1 MLYAAWK
8 QGAFQDRLSHL
19 GSISHSHSGDAV
31 SGRGRGTWRE
41 AEETSFWA
49 KMASVHTSPIEKSC
63 AKPAFSVT
71 SLCDF

>member
-19 GSISHSHSGDAV
+19 SSNGCPHPGGTV
-31 SGRGRGTWRE
+31 SGRGRGTWRAE
-41 AEETSFWA
+41 AEMSFWA
-49 KMASVHTSPIEKSC
+49 KMASVHTPPIEKSC

-71 SLCDF
+71 PACDF